1 MINKGNIKEKSEQL
15 NIPFKNLLSAAVCEI
30 VIELLANGKY
40 CNELYLCN
48 SAEFKSDVYKDLCI
62 SNIYYEYVRDLDDKM
77 AILYMR
83 DILKEIMAKGAL
95 EGMVVNGS
103 VGETG
108 ISLKITIDDMY
119 IPINLY
125 FKKHGASHEPE
136 KITLELIA
144 YGNRKVDVLINP
156 KEEELSKHLLEIID
170 KLELINNMD
179 HYYDAYEI
187 LTSNPVNGRKVKD
200 RLNELVKEKG
210 IVIDDSRLNMLKS
223 YGDYTYMKRKWKVE
237 LRQKKKSEPQWS
249 DVNNCLMNFLSP
261 IWDAMEKNMVFLGD
275 WMPQLKRFLD

>member
-62 SNIYYEYVRDLDDKM
+62 SNIYYEYVRELDDKM

-95 EGMVVNGS
+95 EGMAVNGS

-108 ISLKITIDDMY
+108 ISLKITVDDMY

-136 KITLELIA
+136 KISLELIA

-200 RLNELVKEKG
+200 RLTELVKEKG

-223 YGDYTYMKRKWKVE
+223 YSDYTYMKRKWKVE

>member
-62 SNIYYEYVRDLDDKM
+62 SNIYYEYVRDVDDKM

-200 RLNELVKEKG
+200 RLNELVKEKD
-210 IVIDDSRLNMLKS
+210 IVIDDTRLNMLKS

-249 DVNNCLMNFLSP
+249 DVNNCLINFLSP

>member
-48 SAEFKSDVYKDLCI
+48 SAEFKSEVYKDLCI

-95 EGMVVNGS
+95 EGMAVNGS

-108 ISLKITIDDMY
+108 ISLKITVDDMY

-136 KITLELIA
+136 KISLELIA

-200 RLNELVKEKG
+200 RLTELVKEKG

-223 YGDYTYMKRKWKVE
+223 YGAYTYMKRKWKVE

>member
-200 RLNELVKEKG
+200 RLNELVKEKD
-210 IVIDDSRLNMLKS
+210 IVIDDTRLNMLKS

>member
-200 RLNELVKEKG
+200 RLNELLKEKD
-210 IVIDDSRLNMLKS
+210 IVIDDTRLNMLKS

-249 DVNNCLMNFLSP
+249 DVNNCLINFLSP

>member
-200 RLNELVKEKG
+200 RLNELVKEKE
-210 IVIDDSRLNMLKS
+210 IVIDDTRLNMLKS

-249 DVNNCLMNFLSP
+249 DVNSCLINFLSP

>member
-210 IVIDDSRLNMLKS
+210 IVTDDSRLNMLKS

-249 DVNNCLMNFLSP
+249 DVNNCLINFLSP

>member
-83 DILKEIMAKGAL
+83 DILKEIMAKGSL
-95 EGMVVNGS
+95 EGMAVNGS

-108 ISLKITIDDMY
+108 ISLKITVDDMY

-136 KITLELIA
+136 KISLELIA
-144 YGNRKVDVLINP
+144 YGNRRVDVLINP

-200 RLNELVKEKG
+200 RLTELVKEKG
-210 IVIDDSRLNMLKS
+210 ITIDDSRLNMLKS

>member
-200 RLNELVKEKG
+200 RLNELVKEKD
-210 IVIDDSRLNMLKS
+210 IVIDDTRLNMLKS

-249 DVNNCLMNFLSP
+249 DVNNCIINFLSP

>member
-62 SNIYYEYVRDLDDKM
+62 SNIYYEYVRELDDKM

-95 EGMVVNGS
+95 EGMAVNGS

-108 ISLKITIDDMY
+108 ISLKITVDDMY

-136 KITLELIA
+136 KVSLELIA

-200 RLNELVKEKG
+200 RLTELVKEKG
-210 IVIDDSRLNMLKS
+210 ITIDDSRLNMLKS
-223 YGDYTYMKRKWKVE
+223 YSDYTYMKRKWKVE